1 MNPSFED
8 RRNINELKHR
18 LIQQPDYINNV
29 EPIRKVRMGYFPET
43 IQARLMAQGAHKN
56 SVFSLDNRR
65 LYAAKEARVP
75 KINSRWATKE
85 ELSKILLNRRFTTK
99 NGGKSLKTRGCS

>member
-1 MNPSFED
+1 
-8 RRNINELKHR
+8 
-18 LIQQPDYINNV
+18 
-29 EPIRKVRMGYFPET
+29 MGDLPET
-43 IQARLMAQGAHKN
+43 TQARLMAQGAHKN

-65 LYAAKEARVP
+65 RYAAKEARVP